1 MENIRHV
8 NFINDRAIIYYGYNK
23 IKQLEVSHKAGEYA
37 VREYAKKYDIRNYN
51 ELINTDFISIYKL
64 NEKKRT
70 VKEIAPDNLVR
81 KLKLV
86 ERMQQYKH
94 TSFQKILFT
103 KENGELCVDIV
114 YKYFVR
120 VGIELKEKYLKER
133 VSLEEGIDLLQDY
146 AEANEITD
154 SRKLFDRIGDVRV
167 VNELIP
173 TYKEEILPKI
183 KKAISKNEIDDIKKI
198 VLYPSTDKNNQSVLK
213 AFVFYNSGTV
223 ENLSK
228 EMVDSMIDKIA
239 LEYDITKE
247 ELYNKSL
254 NFIDIVSAREVVAN
268 FKKYRREAIK
278 SNINLAN
285 SLNNMGVS
293 EEKVNVLEKDFE
305 ENSSNNKSVGFFT
318 RIKERLQ
325 KGHLI
330 RRGAFRLGA
339 LSLLGTGAK
348 LVHDSVVGRV
358 KQDKVKNTEKQN
370 FDFDTK
376 KLEEMV
382 DSMIDYMGKESSEQ
396 TANKVYEKFKY
407 NY

>member
-1 MENIRHV
+1 M
-8 NFINDRAIIYYGYNK
+8 
-23 IKQLEVSHKAGEYA
+23 
-37 VREYAKKYDIRNYN
+37 
-51 ELINTDFISIYKL
+51 
-64 NEKKRT
+64 
-70 VKEIAPDNLVR
+70 
-81 KLKLV
+81 
-86 ERMQQYKH
+86 
-94 TSFQKILFT
+94 
-103 KENGELCVDIV
+103 
-114 YKYFVR
+114 
-120 VGIELKEKYLKER
+120 
-133 VSLEEGIDLLQDY
+133 
-146 AEANEITD
+146 
-154 SRKLFDRIGDVRV
+154 
-167 VNELIP
+167 
-173 TYKEEILPKI
+173 
-183 KKAISKNEIDDIKKI
+183 
-198 VLYPSTDKNNQSVLK
+198 LYPSTDKNNQSVLK

-239 LEYDITKE
+239 LAYDITKE

-370 FDFDTK
+370 FDFGTK